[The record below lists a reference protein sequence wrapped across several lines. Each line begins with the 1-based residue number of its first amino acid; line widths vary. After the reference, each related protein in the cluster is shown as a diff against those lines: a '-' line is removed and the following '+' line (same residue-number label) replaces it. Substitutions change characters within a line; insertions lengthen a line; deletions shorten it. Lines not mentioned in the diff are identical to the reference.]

1 MGRWFLASVFLTAP
15 ERDPTFRRIKLS
27 KSCSIS
33 RNTTMTS
40 LCATAV
46 PSFGSQATTMDGPVT
61 WYKKLASPPGAL
73 SEVRHP
79 RQPLRL
85 VALHLLAPRAQAR
98 LPELQL
104 RPPSLQPRALAAPAL
119 PNQPLPSRR
128 HLRLALQL
136 TTQRASAR
144 LMGLHLRP
152 LPLLPN
158 ALAVPRPPSRL
169 HQTTVLPFRRID
181 YLRAAGR
188 LQMRSVRS
196 AGAGTTPGGR
206 ATLTCAT
213 AVVTRCP
220 PPLLSL
226 SLLQRRSA
234 PRRRRTQTARHV
246 PIPAPQPIRAQTDCV
261 AASGGTVDQQLDTVE
276 IAARG
281 QTVGPREKNQV
292 ILDY

>member
-1 MGRWFLASVFLTAP
+1 MG
-15 ERDPTFRRIKLS
+15 
-27 KSCSIS
+27 
-33 RNTTMTS
+33 
-40 LCATAV
+40 
-46 PSFGSQATTMDGPVT
+46 
-61 WYKKLASPPGAL
+61 
-73 SEVRHP
+73 
-79 RQPLRL
+79 
-85 VALHLLAPRAQAR
+85 
-98 LPELQL
+98 ELQL
-104 RPPSLQPRALAAPAL
+104 RPPSLQPRALAAPAP

-158 ALAVPRPPSRL
+158 ALAVPRLPSRL

-196 AGAGTTPGGR
+196 ARAGTTPGGR

-220 PPLLSL
+220 PPSCPCPCSSAGQPRAGAELKLPGTFQYLLRNQSVRKRIVL
-226 SLLQRRSA
+226 QPVGVLWINSWILWRLLPGGKLLGLEKRIKSSRIIEQSVA
-234 PRRRRTQTARHV
+234 LAKLNRT
-246 PIPAPQPIRAQTDCV
+246 
-261 AASGGTVDQQLDTVE
+261 
-276 IAARG
+276 
-281 QTVGPREKNQV
+281 K
-292 ILDY
+292 